1 VPLEITSMSDRTA
14 VSSMI
19 YRDKIIAALGS
30 RAADF
35 AQFDT
40 EVTAQYAL
48 YRDALERIAA
58 LGGAELLAR
67 LKEMESPGAL
77 PTPEF
82 DLAQAFVVPF
92 GASWSNHEEAR
103 GWAYTTLLGR
113 TTFAADGS
121 QILPS
126 KDFSVP
132 VAAVQV
138 AWFENSHTPEG
149 AYVKDVAFDVLP
161 PSEVVSANSPTGV
174 SEPAV
179 HRRRYAA
186 EIDAIR
192 NYMYRA
198 AERGFDPQCPPVV
211 FFDSLLVIS
220 FAEAFAPEERQFYVS
235 EITSLLEV
243 SETTGV
249 PIVGYV
255 DNSFA
260 RDLAVM
266 LHAAS
271 GLPESHKVHDARLI
285 SSRMA
290 WGDRTPIFQCARRGI
305 LDSYGEKW
313 RNWIGFV
320 YLKTAS
326 DDPPARLD
334 IPMWVYERGL
344 LDYVIDTV
352 RGEVIVGGGYPYSI
366 ETADSAAVLTMRD
379 RQMFYQVFQEFSEVH
394 NLGLRIARKAL
405 SKAHRR

>member
-1 VPLEITSMSDRTA
+1 
-14 VSSMI
+14 MI

-30 RAADF
+30 RVADF
-35 AQFDT
+35 AEFDT
-40 EVTAQYAL
+40 EVTAQYSL
-48 YRDALERIAA
+48 YREALDRTAG
-58 LGGAELLAR
+58 LKCSELLAR
-67 LKEMESPGAL
+67 LNGVESPGAL
-77 PTPEF
+77 PTAEF
-82 DLAQAFVVPF
+82 DLADAFVMRF
-92 GASWSNHEEAR
+92 GAVWNNHEEAR
-103 GWAYTTLLGR
+103 KWAYDTLLGR

-138 AWFENSHTPEG
+138 AWFENSHTPTG

-186 EIDAIR
+186 EVEAIR

-198 AERGFDPQCPPVV
+198 AERGFDPRRPPVV

-220 FAEAFAPEERQFYVS
+220 FAEAFAPDERQFYVQ
-235 EITSLLEV
+235 EITSLLDA

-249 PIVGYV
+249 PVVAYV

-260 RDLAVM
+260 RDLAAM

-271 GLPESHKVHDARLI
+271 GLPESNKVHDARLI
-285 SSRMA
+285 APRMG
-290 WGDRTPIFQCARRGI
+290 WGDRTPIFKCGRRGI
-305 LDSYGEKW
+305 LDQYGDKW
-313 RNWIGFV
+313 KHGIGFV
-320 YLKTAS
+320 YLKTGS
-326 DDPPARLD
+326 EDPPARLD
-334 IPMWVYERGL
+334 IPMWVHERGL
-344 LDYVIDTV
+344 LDYCIDTV
-352 RGEVIVGGGYPYSI
+352 RGEVIVGGGYPYPI
-366 ETADSAAVLTMRD
+366 ETADAAAVLTMRD
-379 RQMFYQVFQEFSEVH
+379 REMFYQVFQEFSQVH

-405 SKAHRR
+405 SKQQRR

>member
-1 VPLEITSMSDRTA
+1 ML
-14 VSSMI
+14 

-35 AQFDT
+35 AKFDT
-40 EVTAQYAL
+40 EVTTQYAL
-48 YRDALERIAA
+48 YREALERIA
-58 LGGAELLAR
+58 GMNGAKLLAR
-67 LKEMESPGAL
+67 LKDIESPGAL

-82 DLAQAFVVPF
+82 DLARSFVIPF
-92 GASWSNHEEAR
+92 GPAWNNHEEAR
-103 GWAYTTLLGR
+103 KWAYETLLGR
-113 TTFAADGS
+113 ITFAADGS

-149 AYVKDVAFDVLP
+149 TYIKDVAFDVLP
-161 PSEVVSANSPTGV
+161 PSEVISANSPTGV

-179 HRRRYAA
+179 HRRRYGA

-192 NYMYRA
+192 SYMCRT
-198 AERGFDPQCPPVV
+198 AERGFDPERPPVV

-220 FAEAFAPEERQFYVS
+220 FADAFAPEERQFYVA
-235 EITSLLEV
+235 EITSLLEASV
-243 SETTGV
+243 STGV

-266 LHAAS
+266 IHTAS
-271 GLPESHKVHDARLI
+271 GLPESNKVHDTRLI
-285 SSRMA
+285 ASRMG
-290 WGDRTPIFQCARRGI
+290 WGDRTPIFKCARRGI
-305 LDSYGEKW
+305 LDQYGERW
-313 RNWIGFV
+313 RNEIGFA
-320 YLKTAS
+320 YLKTAG

-334 IPMWVYERGL
+334 IPLWVYERGL
-344 LDYVIDTV
+344 LDYCIDTV
-352 RGEVIVGGGYPYSI
+352 RAEVIVGGGYPYPI
-366 ETADSAAVLTMRD
+366 ETADAAAVLTMRD
-379 RQMFYQVFQEFSEVH
+379 REMFYHVFQEFSQVH

>member
-1 VPLEITSMSDRTA
+1 
-14 VSSMI
+14 
-19 YRDKIIAALGS
+19 
-30 RAADF
+30 
-35 AQFDT
+35 
-40 EVTAQYAL
+40 
-48 YRDALERIAA
+48 
-58 LGGAELLAR
+58 
-67 LKEMESPGAL
+67 MESPGAL

-82 DLAQAFVVPF
+82 DLSRGFVIPF
-92 GASWSNHEEAR
+92 GPAWSNHEEAR
-103 GWAYTTLLGR
+103 KWAYTALLGR

-138 AWFENSHTPEG
+138 AWYENSHTAEG
-149 AYVKDVAFDVLP
+149 AYVKDVSFEVLP
-161 PSEVVSANSPTGV
+161 PSEIVSANSPTGV

-192 NYMYRA
+192 TYMHRT
-198 AERGFDPQCPPVV
+198 AERGVNPQCPPLV

-220 FAEAFAPEERQFYVS
+220 FAEGFAPEERAFYVS
-235 EITSLLEV
+235 EITSLLQV
-243 SETTGV
+243 SEETGV

-266 LHAAS
+266 IHAAS
-271 GLPESHKVHDARLI
+271 GLPESHKVHDSRLI
-285 SSRMA
+285 AARMR
-290 WGDRTPIFQCARRGI
+290 WGDRTAIFKCARRGI
-305 LDSYGEKW
+305 LDQYGDKW
-313 RNWIGFV
+313 RNGIGFV

-334 IPMWVYERGL
+334 IPFWVYERGL
-344 LDYVIDTV
+344 LDYCIDTV
-352 RGEVIVGGGYPYSI
+352 RAEVIVGGGYPYPI
-366 ETADSAAVLTMRD
+366 ETADAAAVLTMRD

>member
-1 VPLEITSMSDRTA
+1 
-14 VSSMI
+14 MI
-19 YRDKIIAALGS
+19 YRDKIVAALGN

-40 EVTAQYAL
+40 EVTTQYAL
-48 YRDALERIAA
+48 YRDALARIA
-58 LGGAELLAR
+58 GMSSSELLAR
-67 LKEMESPGAL
+67 LKDVESPGAL
-77 PTPEF
+77 PTPEC
-82 DLAQAFVVPF
+82 DLAPAFVIPF
-92 GASWSNHEEAR
+92 GAAWNNHEQAR
-103 GWAYTTLLGR
+103 EWAYEILLGR

-161 PSEVVSANSPTGV
+161 PAEVVSANSPTGV

-192 NYMYRA
+192 TYMYRT
-198 AERGFDPQCPPVV
+198 AERGFDSERPPVV
-211 FFDSLLVIS
+211 FFASLLVIS
-220 FAEAFAPEERQFYVS
+220 FADAFAPEERQFYVS
-235 EITSLLEV
+235 EITSLLEA
-243 SETTGV
+243 SESMGV

-266 LHAAS
+266 IHVAS
-271 GLPESHKVHDARLI
+271 GLPESSKVHDARLI
-285 SSRMA
+285 TSRMG
-290 WGDRTPIFQCARRGI
+290 WGDRTPIFKCARRGI
-305 LDSYGEKW
+305 LDQYGDKW
-313 RNWIGFV
+313 RSQIGFA
-320 YLKTAS
+320 YLKTGAE
-326 DDPPARLD
+326 DPPARLD
-334 IPMWVYERGL
+334 IPIWVYERGL
-344 LDYVIDTV
+344 LDYCIDTV
-352 RGEVIVGGGYPYSI
+352 RAEVIVGGGYPYPI
-366 ETADSAAVLTMRD
+366 ETADAAAVLTMRD
-379 RQMFYQVFQEFSEVH
+379 REMFYQVFQEFSEVH

>member
-1 VPLEITSMSDRTA
+1 
-14 VSSMI
+14 MI

-30 RAADF
+30 RASDF

-40 EVTAQYAL
+40 EVTTQYAL
-48 YRDALERIAA
+48 YRDALERIAKMD
-58 LGGAELLAR
+58 GNQLLAR
-67 LKEMESPGAL
+67 LKEIESPGAL

-82 DLAQAFVVPF
+82 DLARSFVMPF
-92 GASWSNHEEAR
+92 GVSWDNHEEAR
-103 GWAYTTLLGR
+103 KWAYETLLGR

-138 AWFENSHTPEG
+138 AWFENSHTPDG
-149 AYVKDVAFDVLP
+149 AYIKDVAFDVLP

-186 EIDAIR
+186 EIEAIR
-192 NYMYRA
+192 NYMYRS
-198 AERGFDPQCPPVV
+198 AERGFDPKSPPVV

-220 FAEAFAPEERQFYVS
+220 FADAFAPDERQFYVS
-235 EITSLLEV
+235 EITSLLDA
-243 SETTGV
+243 STSTGV
-249 PIVGYV
+249 PIVAYV

-266 LHAAS
+266 IHVAG
-271 GLPESHKVHDARLI
+271 GLPESSKVHDGRLI
-285 SSRMA
+285 SSRMG
-290 WGDRTPIFQCARRGI
+290 WGDRTPIFRCARRGI
-305 LDSYGEKW
+305 LDQYGDKW
-313 RNWIGFV
+313 RTGIGFT
-320 YLKTAS
+320 YLKTAA

-334 IPMWVYERGL
+334 IPMWVYERDL
-344 LDYVIDTV
+344 LDYCIDTV
-352 RGEVIVGGGYPYSI
+352 RAEVIVGGGYPYPI
-366 ETADSAAVLTMRD
+366 ETADAAAVLTMRD
-379 RQMFYQVFQEFSEVH
+379 RETFYQVFQEFSEVH

>member
-1 VPLEITSMSDRTA
+1 
-14 VSSMI
+14 MI
-19 YRDKIIAALGS
+19 YRDKVIAALGS

-40 EVTAQYAL
+40 EVMTQYAL
-48 YRDALERIAA
+48 YREALERI
-58 LGGAELLAR
+58 GAMSRDELLAR
-67 LKEMESPGAL
+67 LNEFDSPGAM

-82 DLAQAFVVPF
+82 DNAKHMVIPF
-92 GASWSNHEEAR
+92 GAAWNNHEDAR
-103 GWAYTTLLGR
+103 QWAYTTLLGR

-132 VAAVQV
+132 VAAIQV

-149 AYVKDVAFDVLP
+149 TYVKDVAFDVLP
-161 PSEVVSANSPTGV
+161 PSEVVSAMSPTGV

-186 EIDAIR
+186 EIQAIR
-192 NYMYRA
+192 DYMYRT
-198 AERGFDPQCPPVV
+198 AERGVEAERPPVV

-220 FAEAFAPEERQFYVS
+220 FADAFAPEERQFYVA
-235 EITSLLEV
+235 EITSLLEA

-266 LHAAS
+266 IHAAS
-271 GLPESHKVHDARLI
+271 GLPESHKVHDGRLI
-285 SSRMA
+285 GPRMA
-290 WGDRTPIFQCARRGI
+290 WGDRTPMFKCARRGI
-305 LDSYGEKW
+305 LEQYGDKW
-313 RNWIGFV
+313 KDGVGFV
-320 YLKTAS
+320 YLKTGGE
-326 DDPPARLD
+326 DPPARLD
-334 IPMWVYERGL
+334 IPSWVYDRGL
-344 LDYVIDTV
+344 LDYCVDTV
-352 RGEVIVGGGYPYSI
+352 RAEAIVGGGYPYPI
-366 ETADSAAVLTMRD
+366 ETADAAAVLTMRD
-379 RQMFYQVFQEFSEVH
+379 RETFYQAFQEFAEVH
-394 NLGLRIARKAL
+394 ELRLRIARKAL